1 MQLTDLG
8 LVSILSDTC
17 ELVLTWGEHH
27 EHMGTL
33 TRMEPH
39 MNIAEPSQATCSTSR
54 GTTAAMSALKRVKRS
69 GRVSVR
75 EAD

>member
-17 ELVLTWGEHH
+17 ELMLTWGEHH

-33 TRMEPH
+33 TRMDPH
-39 MNIAEPSQATCSTSR
+39 RNIAELCVQR
-54 GTTAAMSALKRVKRS
+54 QGVQQQQ
-69 GRVSVR
+69 
-75 EAD
+75 